1 MCMRAWTMC
10 GRATVVEVVVSDVVP
25 VVVCDVVTVVV
36 GDGFFMQDH
45 NKVAAEVCQACCGVV
60 TISQVS

>member
-10 GRATVVEVVVSDVVP
+10 GRAT
-25 VVVCDVVTVVV
+25 VVTVVV

-60 TISQVS
+60 TISQAS